1 MREGKKTGRTLS
13 MRRSKRRKVTCWFI
27 WYDLN
32 IRLISYS
39 LPKWYSHTSY
49 RHLPTNQAAE
59 ESRPQPIQRTST
71 SLSAFD
77 RNQHIHYS
85 TLTDGGLRGF
95 HDFIKL
101 VLALN
106 VAAGVAIVALEGY
119 RCLLVEWRRH
129 GALRRRGHVVH
140 VLPPFREFLVFFTIN
155 LLLSY
160 VVMRWQCVFNFPVL
174 KFIL

>member
-1 MREGKKTGRTLS
+1 
-13 MRRSKRRKVTCWFI
+13 MRRFWPCLRRRHRV
-27 WYDLN
+27 DLWRGRRR
-32 IRLISYS
+32 ILIACGVRRVRDDLANLLDDVRGKEDGTNVEYEEN
-39 LPKWYSHTSY
+39 HTSY

-106 VAAGVAIVALEGY
+106 VAAGVAIVALEAY
-119 RCLLVEWRRH
+119 RCLLVE
-129 GALRRRGHVVH
+129 
-140 VLPPFREFLVFFTIN
+140 
-155 LLLSY
+155 
-160 VVMRWQCVFNFPVL
+160 
-174 KFIL
+174 